1 MNLQLLVKSRQILT
15 KFTTYDIPSQDAWDL
30 KVFIK
35 KLEPEFKAYDEEE
48 AKLIKKF
55 GTKTKEDLWE
65 VKVSN
70 VAQFS
75 KYIEAIT
82 PLWEKKIKVKPP
94 QIDHKPLIKDKK
106 LKIPAQIFIALDWL
120 FV

>member
-1 MNLQLLVKSRQILT
+1 MDLQLLVKSRQILT

-55 GTKTKEDLWE
+55 GKETKDGIWE
-65 VKVSN
+65 VKVSDT
-70 VAQFS
+70 VQFS

-94 QIDHKPLIKDKK
+94 QIDHKPLMKDKK
-106 LKIPAQIFIALDWL
+106 LKIPAQIFIVLDWL